1 MQFED
6 DLAQPIRPGGQPR
19 LKLEPDG
26 RVLVAVGALLIL
38 VVAGIG
44 IAVWLI
50 MDLRSASADLTE
62 REVEYAA
69 AIGDIALIS
78 KTLANDERG
87 YLMSGSNEFVRQ
99 WEGRTAQVHEAFSRA
114 YASATQEQWQTVDR
128 AQRSFDAWH
137 VATTATMAD
146 FAAGSRDAAIEASLE
161 ENRLLRKEYE
171 ARLNGMQSLA
181 SFAVESASAEVSST
195 LARAVAILIGCLVV
209 AVVIGGLIGLWL
221 LQRLVR
227 PINELLHG
235 LTEDVGRVPAGPP
248 EPARS
253 RTRRD

>member
-1 MQFED
+1 
-6 DLAQPIRPGGQPR
+6 
-19 LKLEPDG
+19 
-26 RVLVAVGALLIL
+26 
-38 VVAGIG
+38 
-44 IAVWLI
+44 
-50 MDLRSASADLTE
+50 
-62 REVEYAA
+62 
-69 AIGDIALIS
+69 
-78 KTLANDERG
+78 
-87 YLMSGSNEFVRQ
+87 
-99 WEGRTAQVHEAFSRA
+99 
-114 YASATQEQWQTVDR
+114 
-128 AQRSFDAWH
+128 
-137 VATTATMAD
+137 MAD